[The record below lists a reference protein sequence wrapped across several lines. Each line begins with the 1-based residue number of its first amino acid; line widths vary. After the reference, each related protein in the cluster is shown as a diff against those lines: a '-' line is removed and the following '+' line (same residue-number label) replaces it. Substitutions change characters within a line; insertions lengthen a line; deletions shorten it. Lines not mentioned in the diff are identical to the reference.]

1 MRKQKKDNLLDALED
16 IVYETD
22 QELGLSAAA
31 EDVVKTFMNTAEK
44 VLSSGRKSLSY
55 TFAAYKDKK
64 IGRGTYSIRTKT
76 NAEEYNTL
84 LEQPDSRSFV
94 LHVYSEDDGEIGTIS
109 RHVTGKKSLFS
120 YEKETTDFLV
130 TMNGHVLGYII
141 PVKEKKERKL
151 ITDFNSWAVMG
162 SLSKN
167 DYKIFDTDSG
177 KTLADVS
184 ARKVRSASF
193 AMKCRRDENEPL
205 LVMMAVLIDFLS
217 SKK

>member
-1 MRKQKKDNLLDALED
+1 MKKQKKDNLLDALED

-22 QELGLSAAA
+22 KELGISAAA
-31 EDVVKTFMNTAEK
+31 GDVVKTFMETAEK
-44 VLSSGRKSLSY
+44 VISSGKKTPSY
-55 TFAAYKDKK
+55 TFAAFQDKK
-64 IGRGTYSIRTKT
+64 IGRGTYSLKT
-76 NAEEYNTL
+76 RNNTEAYNTL

-94 LHVYSEDDGEIGTIS
+94 LHFYTEDDGEIGTVS
-109 RHVTGKKSLFS
+109 RHTSGKKSLFS

-162 SLSKN
+162 SLAKN

-184 ARKVRSASF
+184 AKKVRSANF
-193 AMKCRRDENEPL
+193 AMRCRRDESEPL
-205 LVMMAVLIDFLS
+205 LVMMAVLIDFLNR
-217 SKK
+217 KK